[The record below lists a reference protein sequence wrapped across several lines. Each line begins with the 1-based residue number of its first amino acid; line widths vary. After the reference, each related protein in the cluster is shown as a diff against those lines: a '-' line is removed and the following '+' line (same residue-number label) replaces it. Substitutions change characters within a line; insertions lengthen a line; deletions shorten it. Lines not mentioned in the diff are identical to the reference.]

1 MQNRYP
7 GGKPTLAP
15 VIEIG
20 SAEQNIR
27 RLEAAREL
35 PVSAVIIP
43 YAEAKRER
51 GATETQPQTEFPANR
66 DTIAQQRD
74 FMSCL
79 DRTRLS
85 LERIAAQLHMGILA
99 KLHVARRNLLTSTV
113 ELNACKG
120 NPEKAARWETAA
132 RACLDALS
140 GSFNSLD
147 EIGETVRSRTV
158 TQRAKT
164 AIMLISH
171 LAETK
176 LLTGVGESISGPA
189 FLKEFGEFHAHA
201 MELAECLTVLERRLR
216 ETLDERPAEN
226 SGPLTEPNNQ
236 A

>member
-1 MQNRYP
+1 MQDRYF
-7 GGKPTLAP
+7 GGKPAIAP
-15 VIEIG
+15 VINIESTEQEIRPRG
-20 SAEQNIR
+20 GAGEF
-27 RLEAAREL
+27 

-43 YAEAKRER
+43 YAAAKRTRE
-51 GATETQPQTEFPANR
+51 ATETQTQTQTEFPANR

-74 FMSCL
+74 FMSSL
-79 DRTRLS
+79 DRTKS
-85 LERIAAQLHMGILA
+85 GLERIAAQLHMGILA

-120 NPEKAARWETAA
+120 NPEKAARWEIAA

-140 GSFNSLD
+140 GSFNALD

-158 TQRAKT
+158 AQRAKT

-201 MELAECLTVLERRLR
+201 MELAACLTVLERRLR
-216 ETLDERPAEN
+216 ETLDDGTPAHARP
-226 SGPLTEPNNQ
+226 TF
-236 A
+236 